1 MSHTLRVGGGA
12 HSGVRARREQNAM
25 TSRGDLRPTSPER
38 MIGRRW
44 AEVVATPTLAARK
57 LGADFPIFEQRMH
70 EKALSSA
77 VRARLAIG
85 DFAGP
90 GVRR

>member
-1 MSHTLRVGGGA
+1 VAVTTQ
-12 HSGVRARREQNAM
+12 ARL
-25 TSRGDLRPTSPER
+25 D
-38 MIGRRW
+38 
-44 AEVVATPTLAARK
+44 ARK
-57 LGADFPIFEQRMH
+57 VRADFPIFEQRMH

-77 VRARLAIG
+77 VRAGLAIR

>member
-1 MSHTLRVGGGA
+1 VVVTL
-12 HSGVRARREQNAM
+12 
-25 TSRGDLRPTSPER
+25 
-38 MIGRRW
+38 
-44 AEVVATPTLAARK
+44 TLAARK

-77 VRARLAIG
+77 VRAGLAIR
-85 DFAGP
+85 DFVGP

>member
-1 MSHTLRVGGGA
+1 M
-12 HSGVRARREQNAM
+12 
-25 TSRGDLRPTSPER
+25 
-38 MIGRRW
+38 
-44 AEVVATPTLAARK
+44 VVTPTLAARK
-57 LGADFPIFEQRMH
+57 LGVDFPIFEQRTH

-77 VRARLAIG
+77 VRAGLAIR

>member
-1 MSHTLRVGGGA
+1 MVVTL
-12 HSGVRARREQNAM
+12 
-25 TSRGDLRPTSPER
+25 TFD
-38 MIGRRW
+38 
-44 AEVVATPTLAARK
+44 ARK

-77 VRARLAIG
+77 VRAGLAIR

>member
-1 MSHTLRVGGGA
+1 M
-12 HSGVRARREQNAM
+12 
-25 TSRGDLRPTSPER
+25 
-38 MIGRRW
+38 
-44 AEVVATPTLAARK
+44 AEVVVTLTLDARK

-77 VRARLAIG
+77 VRAGLAIR
-85 DFAGP
+85 DFVGP

>member
-1 MSHTLRVGGGA
+1 MSQTPVSGGGA
-12 HSGVRARREQNAM
+12 HSGVRVRRAERHDKAW
-25 TSRGDLRPTSPER
+25 RSPADFSGADDR
-38 MIGRRW
+38 QAA
-44 AEVVATPTLAARK
+44 AEVVVTLTFAARK

-77 VRARLAIG
+77 VRAGLAIR

>member
-1 MSHTLRVGGGA
+1 V
-12 HSGVRARREQNAM
+12 
-25 TSRGDLRPTSPER
+25 
-38 MIGRRW
+38 
-44 AEVVATPTLAARK
+44 AEVVVTLTLVARK
-57 LGADFPIFEQRMH
+57 LGGDFAIFEQRMH

-77 VRARLAIG
+77 VRAGLAIR

>member
-1 MSHTLRVGGGA
+1 V
-12 HSGVRARREQNAM
+12 
-25 TSRGDLRPTSPER
+25 
-38 MIGRRW
+38 
-44 AEVVATPTLAARK
+44 AEVVVTLTIDARK
-57 LGADFPIFEQRMH
+57 LDADYPIFEQRMH

-77 VRARLAIG
+77 VRAGLAIG

>member
-1 MSHTLRVGGGA
+1 MVVTL
-12 HSGVRARREQNAM
+12 
-25 TSRGDLRPTSPER
+25 
-38 MIGRRW
+38 
-44 AEVVATPTLAARK
+44 TLAARK
-57 LGADFPIFEQRMH
+57 LVADFPIFEQRMH

-77 VRARLAIG
+77 VRAGLAIR